1 MKTISEDGLRGE
13 ARASWSVAVIYE
25 DNPAREWGVGFCDQ
39 LVGRFWDRCEFNV
52 GWWSLDMLKD
62 AATAREAAANAAAAD
77 IIVVA
82 AAPEGDFPLH
92 AKNWLDL
99 WLDQRG
105 QREGMLV
112 SLTGAQESA
121 RVLEG
126 RREAFLR
133 NVAHRAAM
141 DYLTH
146 VPPDL
151 SRAMPDSLDSFNT
164 RAETVTGLLD
174 DILHRPVPPPRTL
187 L

>member
-1 MKTISEDGLRGE
+1 M
-13 ARASWSVAVIYE
+13 AVIYE
-25 DNPAREWGVGFCDQ
+25 DNTAREWAVVFCDQ
-39 LVGRFWDRCEFNV
+39 LVGRFWERCEFNV
-52 GWWSLDMLKD
+52 GWWSFDMIKD
-62 AATAREAAANAAAAD
+62 AAAAQKAAANAAAAD

-92 AKNWLDL
+92 TKTWLDQGL
-99 WLDQRG
+99 SQRG

-112 SLTGAQESA
+112 ALAGAQETPLLA
-121 RVLEG
+121 EG
-126 RREAFLR
+126 RRQAFLR
-133 NVAHRAAM
+133 HAAHRAAM

-151 SRAMPDSLDSFNT
+151 SRGMPDSLDSFST

-174 DILHRPVPPPRTL
+174 DILRRRVPPPTIL